1 MIGRALPERLLWRG
15 DTLPADAGR
24 IALPA
29 TVEQELDGLV
39 AALERDP
46 LPLLLLRPDDFDLA
60 ASRVFMREVKRTID
74 DGPGFAVVD
83 RLPVERW
90 PVEASRAVWWLL
102 AALVARPVAQKWD
115 GTSIYDV
122 RDLGRP
128 PGNGVR
134 PDVTN
139 VEQNFHTDNSYNH
152 VPPHYVGLMCVRT
165 AMEGGVSGIVS
176 FATAHEEMRKRHPD
190 LLRRLYQPF
199 YFDRQRE
206 HAPDDVMTTFHPMLE
221 DKDGGL
227 VARLSHF
234 QVKNGHKIA
243 GIEIDPQGVAAL
255 EAFEAILNEPG
266 MAARFQF
273 QPGQI
278 QLIDNRALG
287 HKRTAFRDWPEAE
300 RKRLLVRLWLRD
312 SGSRAYNG

>member
-1 MIGRALPERLLWRG
+1 MIGQALPERLLWRG
-15 DTLPADAGR
+15 DTLPAEAGR
-24 IALPA
+24 LALPA
-29 TVEQELDGLV
+29 DVESELDAVVRSLD
-39 AALERDP
+39 RDP
-46 LPLLLLRPDDFDLA
+46 LPLLLLRPDDFALDA
-60 ASRVFMREVKRTID
+60 ARAFMRAVKRTID
-74 DGPGFAVVD
+74 DGVGFAIVD

-90 PVEASRAVWWLL
+90 SESGARAVWWLL
-102 AALVARPVAQKWD
+102 ASLVARPVAQKWD

-152 VPPHYVGLMCVRT
+152 VPPHYVGLMCLRT
-165 AMEGGVSGIVS
+165 AMAGGVSGIVS
-176 FATAHEEMRKRHPD
+176 FAAAHEEMRRRHPA
-190 LLRRLYQPF
+190 LLQRLYQPF
-199 YFDRQRE
+199 HFDRQRE
-206 HAPDDVMTTFHPMLE
+206 HAPGDVMTTFHPMFE
-221 DKDGGL
+221 ETDGRL

-234 QVKNGHKIA
+234 QVKNGYKLA
-243 GIEIDPQGVAAL
+243 GAAIDPEGTAAL
-255 EAFEAILNEPG
+255 QAFEAILDQPG
-266 MAARFQF
+266 LAARFQF
-273 QPGQI
+273 QPGQM

-287 HKRTAFRDWPEAE
+287 HKRTAFEDWPEPA

>member
-1 MIGRALPERLLWRG
+1 MSDRLLWRG
-15 DTLPADAGR
+15 DTLPADAGK

-29 TVEQELDGLV
+29 GVLRELEAV
-39 AALERDP
+39 ARSLDRDP
-46 LPLLLLRPDDFDLA
+46 LPLLVLRPEDFELGE
-60 ASRVFMREVKRTID
+60 SRAFMRAVKSQID
-74 DGPGFAVVD
+74 DDIGFAIVD

-90 PVEASRAVWWLL
+90 SLASTRAIWWLL
-102 AALVARPVAQKWD
+102 ASLVARPVAQKWD

-122 RDLGRP
+122 TDLGRP

-139 VEQNFHTDNSYNH
+139 YEQNFHTDNSYNNE
-152 VPPHYVGLMCVRT
+152 PPHYVGLLCVRT

-176 FATAHEEMRKRHPD
+176 FATAHEEMRRRHPE
-190 LLRRLYQPF
+190 LLDRLFKPF

-206 HAPDDVMTTFHPMLE
+206 HAPNDTMTTHHPMFE
-221 DKDGGL
+221 RHGDKL
-227 VARLSHF
+227 IARLSRF
-234 QVKNGHKIA
+234 QVTNGHKIA
-243 GIEIDPQGVAAL
+243 GVPLDNEGVAAL

-266 MAARFQF
+266 VAARFHF
-273 QPGQI
+273 EPGQM

-287 HKRTAFRDWPEAE
+287 HKRTGFRDWPEAD